1 MRFIP
6 PDNHDN
12 DCHDN
17 DDNDYHDNYDNDDN
31 DFHDDDDD
39 DNANQDDD
47 DNDDDD
53 LVSVLQS
60 FQPCETLTQTS
71 LATPAGGLVLFDCG
85 KIDLNIIEY
94 SGVLVARNA
103 ILMI

>member
-12 DCHDN
+12 DDN
-17 DDNDYHDNYDNDDN
+17 DCHDNDYHDNYDNDDN

-71 LATPAGGLVLFDCG
+71 LATPAEGLVLFDFG
-85 KIDLNIIEY
+85 F
-94 SGVLVARNA
+94 RN
-103 ILMI
+103 

>member
-6 PDNHDN
+6 PDNH
-12 DCHDN
+12 HDN
-17 DDNDYHDNYDNDDN
+17 DDNDYHDNDDNDDN
-31 DFHDDDDD
+31 DNHDYHDNDDD

-60 FQPCETLTQTS
+60 FQPCETLTQTF

-94 SGVLVARNA
+94 SGVLEARNA
-103 ILMI
+103 FFMI